1 MIHFMYLWTYVILN
15 CFVAENVPSHYT
27 YYIAISDTFKIY
39 SIKLSVLYNLQ
50 T

>member
-1 MIHFMYLWTYVILN
+1 MYLWTYVILN
-15 CFVAENVPSHYT
+15 CFVAEDSHYT

-39 SIKLSVLYNLQ
+39 FIKLSVLYNLQ